1 MNEQFWNESPEVIHA
16 INREAEAREILIS
29 AVGAH
34 FNAGMDKEV
43 LSVCSAP
50 LKTNLPG
57 EVNS

>member
-1 MNEQFWNESPEVIHA
+1 MNEQFWNEFPEVIHA
-16 INREAEAREILIS
+16 INRGTAARVILIS

-43 LSVCSAP
+43 LIECSAP
-50 LKTNLPG
+50 LKTNLPE